1 MSPISEHK
9 KERIKHLTKEGLPP
23 GIIAE
28 RLGLAA
34 SQIYYHQ
41 KKLGI
46 WRGEKRK

>member
-1 MSPISEHK
+1 MRTISEHK
-9 KERIKHLTKEGLPP
+9 KERLRKLTEEGLPP

-28 RLGLAA
+28 RLGLAG

-46 WRGEKRK
+46 WRGKKRK